1 MLLDGRFDRAVEIG
15 RARRRVLEIGRRRE
29 RRKWGQRREISHDD
43 RIRRLRAVHS
53 TGVRRR
59 MGEIFLAFAQSDLN
73 RRRNERTREA
83 MAAVGDDGSFDGYL
97 LPRAFRIWD

>member
-1 MLLDGRFDRAVEIG
+1 
-15 RARRRVLEIGRRRE
+15 
-29 RRKWGQRREISHDD
+29 
-43 RIRRLRAVHS
+43 
-53 TGVRRR
+53 